1 MEFQVGD
8 VVQCVASR
16 GYAFTT
22 GQKYT
27 ILKYEPKYAE
37 PTFTWPPYVVVEDDY
52 GKKAHCHADRF
63 VKP

>member
-16 GYAFTT
+16 GYGFTI
-22 GQKYT
+22 GKEYT

-37 PTFTWPPYVVVEDDY
+37 PTFTWPAYVLVLDDY
-52 GKKAHCHADRF
+52 NKPVVCHSDRF
-63 VKP
+63 VKL